1 MKTLLGNSVLVLMVR
16 VFIGLLFIVSSMEKI
31 VDPSAF
37 AGSITD
43 YQLLPAWSTTYLAT
57 VIPWIELICGFSVLF
72 GVLTRGGSL
81 VLSSMLV
88 VFTLAVIIALFRG
101 LDISCGCFTQD
112 PSAAK
117 IGWLKVL
124 QNSTLIVSTLFLYFS
139 STESFTLLQYLQK
152 PDPHLDENR

>member
-1 MKTLLGNSVLVLMVR
+1 MKTLLENSILVLMVR

-31 VDPSAF
+31 VDPTAF
-37 AGSITD
+37 AGSIAD
-43 YQLLPAWSTTYLAT
+43 YKLLPIWSTTFLAT
-57 VIPWIELICGFSVLF
+57 VLPWLELICGFSVLF
-72 GVLTRGGSL
+72 GVLVRGGSL
-81 VLSSMLV
+81 VLSTMLI

-124 QNSTLIVSTLFLYFS
+124 QNSTLIISTLFLYFS
-139 STESFTLLQYLQK
+139 KIESFTLLQYLQK
-152 PDPHLDENR
+152 PDPHIEENR